1 METVVPKSSHS
12 HAAALVFDS
21 PPLVLLLW
29 KKKKKKRKKSVSVWV
44 NTQRRNRILQFV
56 YDLFYGTGPLR
67 KIFAHNVDF
76 TKNPLAN
83 LWLA

>member
-29 KKKKKKRKKSVSVWV
+29 KKKKRKKSVSVWV

-83 LWLA
+83 LKQP